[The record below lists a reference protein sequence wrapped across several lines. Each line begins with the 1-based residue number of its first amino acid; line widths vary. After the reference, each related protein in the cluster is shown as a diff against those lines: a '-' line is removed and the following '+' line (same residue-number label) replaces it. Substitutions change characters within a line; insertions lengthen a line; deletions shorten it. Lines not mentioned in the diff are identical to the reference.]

1 MTSPSEPVPGD
12 SRPDDAVDP
21 DFLAAAGAFLA
32 ETAARHAPAA
42 AGEATVERA
51 ALFPDLSPKEEQ
63 AELVAAQAWRQVR
76 FDAGF
81 GWLGG
86 PIEYGGAGLGR
97 AHERAYLRLER
108 QYRLPPQ
115 RIYDIGL
122 GMVAPTLLAFGTDM
136 AKSRYL
142 RSMHRGDVVA
152 CQLFSEPGA
161 GSDLAGIGT
170 RAIRDGAG
178 WRVDGQKVWS
188 SGAHL
193 SSIGLLVCRTGEPA
207 QRHRN
212 LTAFILPMDSPGVTV
227 RPIRQMTGGASFN
240 EVFFDGVRIPDEL
253 RLGEVDRGWDV
264 VIATLMN
271 ERAAVGGP
279 AAGGSGILSTE
290 RLAALLDRFGRL
302 GDPVVRDELMRL
314 HCALSVAK
322 MTRLRIEAAVR
333 SGQRPG
339 PEMSIGKIALTNN
352 LAAVGHLVGLA
363 LGPRLVA
370 DTGEPGTY
378 LWSELVLGLP
388 GLRLGGGTDEIQR
401 NILAERVLGLPRD

>member
-1 MTSPSEPVPGD
+1 
-12 SRPDDAVDP
+12 
-21 DFLAAAGAFLA
+21 
-32 ETAARHAPAA
+32 
-42 AGEATVERA
+42 
-51 ALFPDLSPKEEQ
+51 
-63 AELVAAQAWRQVR
+63 
-76 FDAGF
+76 
-81 GWLGG
+81 
-86 PIEYGGAGLGR
+86 
-97 AHERAYLRLER
+97 
-108 QYRLPPQ
+108 
-115 RIYDIGL
+115 
-122 GMVAPTLLAFGTDM
+122 
-136 AKSRYL
+136 
-142 RSMHRGDVVA
+142 
-152 CQLFSEPGA
+152 
-161 GSDLAGIGT
+161 
-170 RAIRDGAG
+170 
-178 WRVDGQKVWS
+178 VWS